1 VSILKDLEKLLQE
14 IAEQQQPPAAGRP
27 PGAQRPLPPR
37 PAPAPPPAARPGA
50 FRPAAL
56 ASVEVLD
63 AEIVE
68 AEPVPRRTPL
78 ASQFDDKSDLND
90 VSSGSSRF
98 DAELALADKNADER
112 AGTHFHDKFDQRA
125 SRMDDPDDKV
135 GAAAGAAFATRIAE
149 MFRNPQAIQ
158 QAFILTE
165 ILNRPEARW

>member
-14 IAEQQQPPAAGRP
+14 IAEQQQPGAGRP
-27 PGAQRPLPPR
+27 PAAQRPPAAR
-37 PAPAPPPAARPGA
+37 AAPAPPPAARPGA
-50 FRPAAL
+50 FRPAAFE
-56 ASVEVLD
+56 SVEVLD

-78 ASQFDDKSDLND
+78 ASQFDKKSDISD
-90 VSSGSSRF
+90 VGSGPSRF
-98 DAELALADKNADER
+98 EAEMAQAEKNADER
-112 AGTHFHDKFDQRA
+112 AGTHFHDKFDQQA